1 MRILILAHVS
11 PDDLAAGRL
20 ALAEQRPR
28 NLAIHHL
35 KPRRED
41 QAGSAGRV
49 RQEGIEIGLGKDR
62 AAPSGVV
69 VVVNVEFE
77 VSDERL
83 IENSEY
89 VQEEFAW
96 DKEIGGCRSDIEVRE
111 VFEVN
116 GRYISKEDIL
126 ELVKV

>member
-1 MRILILAHVS
+1 
-11 PDDLAAGRL
+11 
-20 ALAEQRPR
+20 
-28 NLAIHHL
+28 
-35 KPRRED
+35 
-41 QAGSAGRV
+41 
-49 RQEGIEIGLGKDR
+49 LGKDR